1 MLKRLSLATLALA
14 ACGALQAVNA
24 APLTLSLVPE
34 GGSDV
39 QQGGQ
44 ITVDAVLSGLT
55 SNAQILSAFDISVD
69 FDATALQFLGGST
82 GFLTEFG
89 SNIGFG
95 PFEAPAGTVSLDMVS
110 FESDTTLQGLQGDSV
125 TLGSIIFSALTA
137 GTTGLTYSFVD
148 LTGLTSGALDAL
160 TTGATVNVTN
170 PNGGGG
176 GGTPVPEPS
185 MALICLVGALGMVWS
200 VRRRKSATVAI

>member
-14 ACGALQAVNA
+14 ACGALQMANA

-55 SNAQILSAFDISVD
+55 SNAQILSAFDVSID
-69 FDATALQFLGGST
+69 FDATVLQFLGGST
-82 GFLTEFG
+82 GNDFG
-89 SNIGFG
+89 GSIGFG
-95 PFEAPAGTVSLDMVS
+95 PFEAPPGTVNLDLVS
-110 FESDTTLQGLQGDSV
+110 FELDTTLQGLQTDSV
-125 TLGSIIFSALTA
+125 TLGSIIFTALTA
-137 GTTGLTYSFVD
+137 GTSNLTYSFVD
-148 LTGLTSGALDAL
+148 LTGLNAGALDAL
-160 TTGATVNVTN
+160 TSGATVNVLN
-170 PNGGGG
+170 PNGGG

-185 MALICLVGALGMVWS
+185 MALMCLVGAMGMAWS
-200 VRRRKSATVAI
+200 VRRRKSATATAAA

>member
-69 FDATALQFLGGST
+69 FDPTVLQFLGGSL
-82 GFLTEFG
+82 GNDYGG
-89 SNIGFG
+89 SIGFG
-95 PFEAPAGTVSLDMVS
+95 PFEAPAGTVSLDLAS

-137 GTTGLTYSFVD
+137 GTSALTYSFAD
-148 LTGLTSGALDAL
+148 LTGLNAGALGAL
-160 TTGATVNVTN
+160 TSGATVNVTN
-170 PNGGGG
+170 PNGDGG

-185 MALICLVGALGMVWS
+185 MALMCLVGALGMVWS
-200 VRRRKSATVAI
+200 VRRRKSATAAV